1 MKKKK
6 EINNDIKKEKK
17 EVVFITSELKQSK
30 LSNEEYDKVKGFIVL
45 VVIIGI
51 FVGLLFFLNGNFVTK
66 DLKEDETTTTTTEA
80 EYDSKL
86 ILASE
91 FLSLSDKSYYVLF
104 YDADNT
110 DEKAF
115 AEEFIN
121 KYNVSAVPL
130 YKVELNDLMNK
141 KYYDPNGT
149 ENTKPKNSDELVI
162 TKTTLIKVNKKKV
175 SSFITDKN
183 EIGKLLSEEET
194 TTTTTK
200 KKLKSFYFLFN
211 YYV

>member
-200 KKLKSFYFLFN
+200 KK
-211 YYV
+211 

>member
-30 LSNEEYDKVKGFIVL
+30 LSNEEYNKVKGFIVL

-104 YDADNT
+104 YDANNT

-200 KKLKSFYFLFN
+200 KK
-211 YYV
+211 

>member
-30 LSNEEYDKVKGFIVL
+30 LSNEEYNKVKGFIVL

-91 FLSLSDKSYYVLF
+91 FLNLSDKSYYVLF

-200 KKLKSFYFLFN
+200 KK
-211 YYV
+211 

>member
-110 DEKAF
+110 NEKEF

-200 KKLKSFYFLFN
+200 KK
-211 YYV
+211 

>member
-30 LSNEEYDKVKGFIVL
+30 LSNEEYNKVKGFIVL

-200 KKLKSFYFLFN
+200 KK
-211 YYV
+211 

>member
-17 EVVFITSELKQSK
+17 EIVFITSELKQSK

-200 KKLKSFYFLFN
+200 KK
-211 YYV
+211 

>member
-6 EINNDIKKEKK
+6 DINNEVKKEKK

-51 FVGLLFFLNGNFVTK
+51 FVGVLFMLNGNFVTK
-66 DLKEDETTTTTTEA
+66 DLKEDESTTTTTEA

-91 FLSLSDKSYYVLF
+91 FLNLNDKTYYVLF
-104 YDADNT
+104 YDADNK
-110 DEKAF
+110 DENEYS
-115 AEEFIN
+115 EEFIN
-121 KYNVSAVPL
+121 KYNNSSIPL

-149 ENTKPKNSDELVI
+149 ENTKPQNSDELVI

-183 EIGKLLSEEET
+183 EIAKLLSVEE

-200 KKLKSFYFLFN
+200 KK
-211 YYV
+211 

>member
-51 FVGLLFFLNGNFVTK
+51 FIGLLFFLNGNFVTK

-110 DEKAF
+110 DEKTF

-200 KKLKSFYFLFN
+200 KK
-211 YYV
+211 

>member
-110 DEKAF
+110 NEKDF

-200 KKLKSFYFLFN
+200 KK
-211 YYV
+211 

>member
-51 FVGLLFFLNGNFVTK
+51 FIGLLFFLNGNFVTK

-200 KKLKSFYFLFN
+200 KK
-211 YYV
+211 